1 MDVTS
6 FHEVSRKSS
15 ACAAKKKGKKRNS
28 KDHGQK
34 YAPKLEENN
43 PNNKDPPLG
52 LMSAAYLRMGQTPCP
67 L

>member
-6 FHEVSRKSS
+6 FHEVSRKLE
-15 ACAAKKKGKKRNS
+15 CLRGKKKKRNS
-28 KDHGQK
+28 KDRGQK

-43 PNNKDPPLG
+43 PTTKDPPLG